1 MSKISKITKQLQKQ
15 YKPVLDIS
23 DVKSLEDGFVL
34 ALLKNSKY
42 AEEVAGFSPIEISGW
57 LKEHNI
63 TTDFDLYRS
72 VYNNVIFIL

>member
-34 ALLKNSKY
+34 AILKNSKY

-57 LKEHNI
+57 LKEKGI
-63 TTDFDLYRS
+63 KTDFELYS
-72 VYNNVIFIL
+72 LIFN

>member
-34 ALLKNSKY
+34 ALLQNSKY
-42 AEEVAGFSPIEISGW
+42 GQEVAGFSLIEISGW
-57 LKEHNI
+57 LKEKGI
-63 TTDFDLYRS
+63 KTDFQLYS
-72 VYNNVIFIL
+72 LIFN

>member
-34 ALLKNSKY
+34 ALLKNSKFGQ
-42 AEEVAGFSPIEISGW
+42 EVAGFSIIELSKW
-57 LKEHNI
+57 LQEHNI
-63 TTDFDLYRS
+63 KTDFDLYS
-72 VYNNVIFIL
+72 LIFN

>member
-34 ALLKNSKY
+34 AILKNSKY
-42 AEEVAGFSPIEISGW
+42 GQEVAGFSVIELSKW
-57 LKEHNI
+57 LQEHNI
-63 TTDFDLYRS
+63 KTDFDLYS
-72 VYNNVIFIL
+72 LIFN

>member
-34 ALLKNSKY
+34 ALLQNSKY

-57 LKEHNI
+57 LKEKGI
-63 TTDFDLYRS
+63 KTDFDLYS
-72 VYNNVIFIL
+72 LILN

>member
-42 AEEVAGFSPIEISGW
+42 GQEVAGFSVIELSKW
-57 LKEHNI
+57 LQEHNI
-63 TTDFDLYRS
+63 KTDFELYS
-72 VYNNVIFIL
+72 LIFN

>member
-34 ALLKNSKY
+34 AILKNSKFG
-42 AEEVAGFSPIEISGW
+42 EEVAGFSIIELSKW
-57 LKEHNI
+57 LQEHNI
-63 TTDFDLYRS
+63 KTDFDLYS
-72 VYNNVIFIL
+72 LIFN

>member
-34 ALLKNSKY
+34 ALLQNSKY
-42 AEEVAGFSPIEISGW
+42 GQEVAGFSIIELSKW
-57 LKEHNI
+57 LQEHNI
-63 TTDFDLYRS
+63 KTDFDLYS
-72 VYNNVIFIL
+72 LIFN

>member
-34 ALLKNSKY
+34 ALLKNSKFG
-42 AEEVAGFSPIEISGW
+42 EEVAGFSIIELSKW
-57 LKEHNI
+57 LQEHNI
-63 TTDFDLYRS
+63 KTDFDLYS
-72 VYNNVIFIL
+72 LIFN

>member
-42 AEEVAGFSPIEISGW
+42 GQEVDGFSVIELSKW
-57 LKEHNI
+57 LQEHNI
-63 TTDFDLYRS
+63 KTDFDLYS
-72 VYNNVIFIL
+72 LIFN

>member
-15 YKPVLDIS
+15 YKPLFYIS

-42 AEEVAGFSPIEISGW
+42 AEEVAGFSIIELSKW
-57 LKEHNI
+57 LQTHNI
-63 TTDFDLYRS
+63 KTDFDLYS
-72 VYNNVIFIL
+72 LIFN

>member
-42 AEEVAGFSPIEISGW
+42 KDEVAGFSSVEISGW
-57 LKEHNI
+57 LKEKGI
-63 TTDFDLYRS
+63 KTDFDLYS
-72 VYNNVIFIL
+72 LIFN

>member
-57 LKEHNI
+57 LQTHNI
-63 TTDFDLYRS
+63 KTDFDLYS
-72 VYNNVIFIL
+72 LIFN

>member
-34 ALLKNSKY
+34 ALLQNSKFG
-42 AEEVAGFSPIEISGW
+42 EEVAGFSPIEISGW
-57 LKEHNI
+57 LKEKGI
-63 TTDFDLYRS
+63 KTDFDLYS
-72 VYNNVIFIL
+72 LVFN

>member
-42 AEEVAGFSPIEISGW
+42 GQEVAGFSIIELSKW
-57 LKEHNI
+57 LQEHNI
-63 TTDFDLYRS
+63 KTDYDLYS
-72 VYNNVIFIL
+72 LIFN

>member
-42 AEEVAGFSPIEISGW
+42 GQEVDGYSVIELSKW
-57 LKEHNI
+57 LQEHNI
-63 TTDFDLYRS
+63 KTDFDLYS
-72 VYNNVIFIL
+72 LIFN

>member
-34 ALLKNSKY
+34 ALLKNSKD

-57 LKEHNI
+57 LKEKGI
-63 TTDFDLYRS
+63 KTDFDLYS
-72 VYNNVIFIL
+72 LIFN

>member
-42 AEEVAGFSPIEISGW
+42 GQEVDGFSVIELSKW
-57 LKEHNI
+57 LQTHNI
-63 TTDFDLYRS
+63 KTDFDLYS
-72 VYNNVIFIL
+72 LIFN

>member
-34 ALLKNSKY
+34 AILKNSKFG
-42 AEEVAGFSPIEISGW
+42 EEVAGFSPIEISGW
-57 LKEHNI
+57 LKEKGI
-63 TTDFDLYRS
+63 KTDFELYS
-72 VYNNVIFIL
+72 LIFN

>member
-42 AEEVAGFSPIEISGW
+42 GQEVAGCSVIELSKW
-57 LKEHNI
+57 LQEHNI
-63 TTDFDLYRS
+63 KTDFDLYS
-72 VYNNVIFIL
+72 LIFN

>member
-34 ALLKNSKY
+34 ALLQNSKFG
-42 AEEVAGFSPIEISGW
+42 EEVAGFSPIEISGW
-57 LKEHNI
+57 LKEKGI
-63 TTDFDLYRS
+63 KTDFELYS
-72 VYNNVIFIL
+72 LIFN